1 MTKALD
7 LLGIGSLPP
16 PWRVTHDTVEFTRGF
31 RRDGPLVIYKVTYNS
46 LEPRWEWM
54 LEAHEA
60 AADSPLDVRLKGR
73 MTYHSSEADAK
84 ASAGRQS
91 KDLGLSPV
99 AKWERRRTI
108 NLERHVTRDF
118 YIWIVWTEELGA
130 GPMFGIRKERVPD
143 PVDLYVTPTA
153 TQGVFDATEFIDA
166 VEHALAGVGEDPTD
180 ADLEAALNLPKEIAT
195 IRVRDI

>member
-1 MTKALD
+1 MTEALD

-31 RRDGPLVIYKVTYNS
+31 RRDGLMVIYKVTYNA
-46 LEPRWEWM
+46 LEPEWEWM
-54 LEAHEA
+54 LEAQEA
-60 AADSPLDVRLKGR
+60 AADSPLDVRLMGR
-73 MTYHSSEADAK
+73 MTYHSSAADAK

-153 TQGVFDATEFIDA
+153 TQGDFNATEFIDS
-166 VEHALAGVGEDPTD
+166 VEHALAGVGDDPTD

-195 IRVRDI
+195 IRVRDF